1 MKRTISVILCLLL
14 VLSSVTLALADTVD
28 LSTFDN
34 DALLELLQQVQQE
47 VVNRKLAKSA
57 TLPAGSYIVGKDLPS
72 GSYIL
77 NCKYDGGWW
86 ADIYVI
92 GNGGEGKEKFNG
104 TVFAEDNAT
113 ASVKGEG
120 SWKIVLED
128 GDLFKCTSEVTLT
141 VSTGIVFE

>member
-1 MKRTISVILCLLL
+1 MKKLAASILL
-14 VLSSVTLALADTVD
+14 VCFTVIFLSVSYAEKVD
-28 LSTFDN
+28 LSNYSN
-34 DALLELLQQVQQE
+34 DEILELLLQVQQE
-47 VVNRKLAKSA
+47 VVDRKIAKTA
-57 TLPAGSYIVGKDLPS
+57 TLTAGSYTVGKDLPS

-77 NCKYDGGWW
+77 YCKYDGGWW
-86 ADIYVI
+86 ADIYVYGDG
-92 GNGGEGKEKFNG
+92 GNGKEKFNG

-141 VSTGIVFE
+141 VATGIVFQ